1 MAQEPERDPWEDDED
16 QSNDLF
22 MERMVGAAKTFN
34 LVVFALVV
42 LLVAA
47 MIGFVMLSRSA

>member
-1 MAQEPERDPWEDDED
+1 MAQEPNRDPWEDDED
-16 QSNDLF
+16 QSDDLF